1 MLDLPM
7 QTLSTDEA
15 ENANQLFKSLGQSG
29 PNRYPLFTDEKMEV
43 IAGMQTSFQLT
54 LGQKTAE
61 ATELT
66 MAIFKQVYGF
76 PAEFNLTITEN

>member
-61 ATELT
+61 ATKLT